1 MKFRTVTPVFQVA
14 DLARAIGFYRDVLG
28 FDVAWQWGE
37 PPHIASVCSDPIEI
51 VLLVAAQPAVSSA
64 IINMGGVDEY
74 FARVVKAGAREI
86 VPLADRLYG
95 MRDGRIADIDGNQLT
110 LGQPLEAAAS

>member
-14 DLARAIGFYRDVLG
+14 DLARAIAFYRDVLG

-37 PPHIASVCSDPIEI
+37 PPHIASVCSDPVEI
-51 VLLVAAQPAVSSA
+51 VLLVVEQPVASYA
-64 IINMGGVDEY
+64 IVNMEGVDEY

-95 MRDGRIADIDGNQLT
+95 MRDGRIADLDGNQLSF
-110 LGQPLEAAAS
+110 GQPLAAAAS